1 MAGKPFPVIDV
12 IDLSHV
18 RGGFER
24 SAVVQRALVQ
34 AMGGHAMTRYADI
47 VQAIGGHAMTRYAD
61 TDRAA
66 RTKDDGAAKATLSLI
81 SRKPHRRSGSGPASG
96 PTPAPALPPTSTL
109 TR

>member
-18 RGGFER
+18 FGGADGG
-24 SAVVQRALVQ
+24 SVDKQTKAAQLAIDQ
-34 AMGGHAMTRYADI
+34 ATGAMENVAKK
-47 VQAIGGHAMTRYAD
+47 VAP
-61 TDRAA
+61 
-66 RTKDDGAAKATLSLI
+66 KDDSMTQMMLHMMSN
-81 SRKPHRRSGSGPASG
+81 RRSGSG